1 MLLTFDFKTVE
12 EAQDHLA
19 WLLKKP
25 GPNLTAT
32 EVVDRTKEKLQ
43 DAPRPPVPVKDI
55 EATIEILEKKKRGPK
70 PKAGR
75 NFSDVQILAAK
86 QAAEKAVAKEYGIE
100 DCRTAL
106 SGLFDVKGRD
116 AAKAALAEFKVARIG
131 ELKADQYRGFIV
143 LCETLSQPE

>member
-12 EAQDHLA
+12 EAQEFLA
-19 WLLKKP
+19 GLVAKP
-25 GPNLTAT
+25 QTAGVADESLARDLAAEPAKAFFT
-32 EVVDRTKEKLQ
+32 PEGSTAVAAIVE
-43 DAPRPPVPVKDI
+43 P
-55 EATIEILEKKKRGPK
+55 EKKKRGPK
-70 PKAGR
+70 PKAGP
-75 NFSDVQILAAK
+75 VK
-86 QAAEKAVAKEYGIE
+86 EKVYGIE